1 MMDKSMIQSKREN
14 VYFFISL
21 LLSIFIYA
29 AAIVSIIGIAIAI
42 TIFIILLFTN
52 AIMLGSIRGNG
63 VRIHERQFPDVY
75 ERVQVLAKEMELKK
89 VPDVFVI
96 QSEGALNAFATRF
109 FGRDMVVLYSEV
121 FEMAR
126 EQGQEELDFIIA
138 HELAHVKRRH
148 IWKNLLILPAGFI
161 PFLSEA
167 YSRSCEYTCDR
178 HAAYTI
184 QNAPAAKRALTLL
197 GIGKKTYLE
206 VNEDAYREQIA
217 TETNAVVWLSEV
229 LSTHPRL
236 PKRIQSIE
244 QFAQGDS
251 KFYEPDHGKIVLG
264 ATLMVG
270 VIGAAYFLTV
280 ALFAGGALAFSQF
293 LPDVNETFIE
303 DDYSIQDDFS
313 IEGETPLMAAASMG
327 DLAGVQEAL
336 VDGEDVLAKD
346 SEGTDALMY
355 AVYSGDTAII
365 NALIDAGAD
374 VNSSD
379 NYSTALGSAVMY
391 GEHESALLLLE
402 KGADPA
408 LPGPD
413 GLSAMDHMG
422 AESEAELVEMLE

>member
-1 MMDKSMIQSKREN
+1 MDITKIQSSRETM
-14 VYFFISL
+14 YFVISL
-21 LLSIFIYA
+21 VFSILIYA
-29 AAIVSIIGIAIAI
+29 AAVVSIIGIAIAL
-42 TIFIILLFTN
+42 TIFVILLFAN

-75 ERVQVLAKEMELKK
+75 ERVQTLAKQMELKK
-89 VPDVFVI
+89 VPDVFVV

-121 FEMAR
+121 FELAR

-148 IWKNLLILPAGFI
+148 VWKNLLILPAGFL

-178 HAAYTI
+178 HAAFTI
-184 QNAPAAKRALTLL
+184 QNAAAAKRALTLL

-236 PKRIQSIE
+236 PKRIQAIE
-244 QFAQGDS
+244 QFDNSDA
-251 KFYEPDHGKIVLG
+251 KFYEPNHGKIALG

-270 VIGAAYFLTV
+270 IVGAVYFLTI
-280 ALFAGGALAFSQF
+280 ALFAGGAFAFSQF
-293 LPDVNETFIE
+293 LPDLDEPLYEE
-303 DDYSIQDDFS
+303 DYGFGV
-313 IEGETPLMAAASMG
+313 EGETSLMSAASIG
-327 DLAGVQEAL
+327 DLAATEELIAN
-336 VDGEDVLAKD
+336 GEDVHATD
-346 SEGTDALMY
+346 ADGSDALMY
-355 AVYSGDTAII
+355 AIYSGNIAVIQV
-365 NALIDAGAD
+365 LLDAGAD
-374 VNSSD
+374 VNTMD
-379 NYSTALGSAVMY
+379 DYSTVLASAVMM
-391 GEHESALLLLE
+391 GEYEMALLLIE
-402 KGADPA
+402 NGADPA

-413 GLSAMDHMG
+413 GYNAMDQIE
-422 AESEAELVEMLE
+422 AESEAEFLEMLRAGQ